1 MYQVLLMSCYILSVG
16 EEVYMGC
23 YFDYTTV
30 ADRNF
35 IPRSNTSTAYDCM
48 EHCFS
53 LDAPF
58 ASHNLKC
65 MINIFQFYF

>member
-53 LDAPF
+53 L
-58 ASHNLKC
+58 
-65 MINIFQFYF
+65 